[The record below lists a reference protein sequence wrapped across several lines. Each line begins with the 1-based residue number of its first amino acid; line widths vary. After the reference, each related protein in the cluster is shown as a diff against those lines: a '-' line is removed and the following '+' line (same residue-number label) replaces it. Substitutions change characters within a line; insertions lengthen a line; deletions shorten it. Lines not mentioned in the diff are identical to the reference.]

1 MSDKEIINIGRN
13 CRIILFAAILIFCFI
28 TPARSQPLLTTTIV
42 AGVSTIKNRNQPK
55 ARKKAIDNAVIEA
68 VENILFDMVDFEVLT
83 PDNQLINTIY
93 KKSWDYVQKYKIL
106 SQSVDLDLKTYKVVL
121 QVTIFSE
128 DLKGHLAGSG
138 LLFEDKYKHIVAV
151 VINERN
157 VRTRNT
163 LSDFWERRSV
173 SESIM
178 LQRFKEKG
186 LVVMGRHALKKS
198 IDRNLMME
206 AISGDIQ
213 AAISIGIQSG
223 AEVIV
228 IGSAVA
234 KRRAEETNNRGMES
248 FTANI
253 SARAIR
259 IDKRTI
265 LGARSEFATVLS
277 KDEIAGGYQALREAS
292 ERLSSFFID
301 KILKVW
307 EDESDEP
314 EI

>member
-1 MSDKEIINIGRN
+1 MADKRTINTYKYFS
-13 CRIILFAAILIFCFI
+13 IILFVSVLILCFI
-28 TPARSQPLLTTTIV
+28 TTAQAQPLLTTTIV
-42 AGVSTIKNRNQPK
+42 AGVSTIKDRNQAE

-68 VENILFDMVDFEVLT
+68 VENILFDMVDFEGLT

-106 SQSVDLDLKTYKVVL
+106 SGSVDLDLKTYKVVL

-138 LLFEDKYKHIVAV
+138 LLFDDKYRHTVAV

-157 VRTRNT
+157 ARGRDT
-163 LSDFWERRSV
+163 LSDFWEKRSV

-178 LQRFKEKG
+178 IQRFNDRG
-186 LVVMGRHALKKS
+186 LAVMGRHALKKS
-198 IDRNLMME
+198 IDRNLIME

-223 AEVIV
+223 AEVII
-228 IGSAVA
+228 IGNAVA
-234 KRRAEETNNRGMES
+234 KRRAEERNNRGMES

-253 SARAIR
+253 NARAIWVN
-259 IDKRTI
+259 KRTI
-265 LGARSEFATVLS
+265 LGARSEFVTVLS
-277 KDEIAGGYQALREAS
+277 KDEIAGSYQALREAS
-292 ERLSSFFID
+292 ERLSYFFID
-301 KILKVW
+301 KILAAW
-307 EDESDEP
+307 EAESGEP
-314 EI
+314 